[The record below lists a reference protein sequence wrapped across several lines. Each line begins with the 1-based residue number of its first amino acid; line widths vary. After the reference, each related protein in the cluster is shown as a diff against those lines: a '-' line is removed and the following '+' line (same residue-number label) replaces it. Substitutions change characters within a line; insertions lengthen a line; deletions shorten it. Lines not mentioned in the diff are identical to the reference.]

1 MNSNKRNNL
10 EILIGGGGFIGTN
23 YQNIFPDKKL
33 IIIDK
38 NFKHKFN
45 NENFNYIKSDILI
58 SDKKSHILNIINDL
72 ILKNNYSN
80 ITIHAYAATLG
91 IKTVIESEFYIQNE
105 IKIQMN
111 QFKIILAILDL
122 LKNNFKKYQ
131 LNIIYYSSSE
141 VYGDAS
147 FMQEN
152 SYLKI
157 KGGEDFYKRRR
168 YASSKL
174 LTEDLYLEFYNQNKD
189 YINLLIVRPFN
200 VVGKWQN
207 EEFVIPKMILDG
219 KLKKKIEVY
228 DGNQERIFI
237 HVDDFNNYINEL
249 NQKIIELNLKD
260 LIIFNIANLRNNI
273 KIINLAQL
281 IQKIL
286 YDKYGFEVEIDIQE
300 SNKLIIGAKQR
311 LPDVSRLTENI
322 DYRAEKRLKDILLE
336 LIDWY

>member
-72 ILKNNYSN
+72 ILKYNYSN

-122 LKNNFKKYQ
+122 LKNNFKKY
-131 LNIIYYSSSE
+131 L
-141 VYGDAS
+141 S
-147 FMQEN
+147 FAFPSPYM
-152 SYLKI
+152 
-157 KGGEDFYKRRR
+157 
-168 YASSKL
+168 
-174 LTEDLYLEFYNQNKD
+174 
-189 YINLLIVRPFN
+189 YICRECSL
-200 VVGKWQN
+200 
-207 EEFVIPKMILDG
+207 
-219 KLKKKIEVY
+219 
-228 DGNQERIFI
+228 
-237 HVDDFNNYINEL
+237 
-249 NQKIIELNLKD
+249 
-260 LIIFNIANLRNNI
+260 
-273 KIINLAQL
+273 
-281 IQKIL
+281 
-286 YDKYGFEVEIDIQE
+286 
-300 SNKLIIGAKQR
+300 
-311 LPDVSRLTENI
+311 
-322 DYRAEKRLKDILLE
+322 
-336 LIDWY
+336 